1 VLLTGATGFLGR
13 RIQRALLAD
22 GRALRV
28 LVRPGSP
35 SRRHVDARCE
45 IHETELSGE
54 RDLDPALHG
63 CRAVVYCAG
72 SVRGRTLDDFLPAN
86 VEGVRNILR
95 AAARRDSAPPFLLIS
110 SLAAGR
116 ADDLVEELA
125 QRLGIDRDEV
135 RTAIADALESWHREA
150 RRIGDQTGGAASRV
164 ALDLGV
170 ATREAVDELELR
182 VAQLEHRLKLLEKRS

>member
-1 VLLTGATGFLGR
+1 MAERGSESSRGPLETLTLAGLGAL
-13 RIQRALLAD
+13 AL
-22 GRALRV
+22 V
-28 LVRPGSP
+28 
-35 SRRHVDARCE
+35 
-45 IHETELSGE
+45 
-54 RDLDPALHG
+54 
-63 CRAVVYCAG
+63 
-72 SVRGRTLDDFLPAN
+72 
-86 VEGVRNILR
+86 
-95 AAARRDSAPPFLLIS
+95 
-110 SLAAGR
+110 AGR